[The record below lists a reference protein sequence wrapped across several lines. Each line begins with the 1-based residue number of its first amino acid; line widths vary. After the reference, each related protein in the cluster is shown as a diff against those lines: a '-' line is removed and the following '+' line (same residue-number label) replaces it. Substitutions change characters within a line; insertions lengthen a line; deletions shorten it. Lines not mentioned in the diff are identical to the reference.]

1 MITTVYVGTLLPML
15 FLLLVLKDANRRLV
29 LFLLWGLTASL
40 AAYYLNAAAR
50 DLLRTTAVYESDHIA
65 PVLEEFLEALP
76 VYLYLFAR
84 KNERSYEVV
93 RNALASGIGFSIL
106 ENVAYLTTLAPV
118 GAHSRLLFIVLR
130 SVSACLLHGATT
142 SLTGYAIR
150 EMRLYRLRS
159 PLMLLG
165 VLLVAILLHGI
176 FNWLAG
182 NAKLWELSI
191 AVPVAL
197 FAVEFFVWNV
207 FGRRSASLPSAVV
220 RQGGVQ

>member
-50 DLLRTTAVYESDHIA
+50 DLLRTTASYESDHVA
-65 PVLEEFLEALP
+65 PVLEELLGALP

-106 ENVAYLTTLAPV
+106 ENVAYLTTLAPAGV
-118 GAHSRLLFIVLR
+118 HSRLLFIVLR

-159 PLMLLG
+159 PFVLLG
-165 VLLVAILLHGI
+165 ALGVAILLHGI
-176 FNWLAG
+176 FNRLAG
-182 NAKLWELSI
+182 TAGLWSLSI

-197 FAVEFFVWNV
+197 FSAEYFVWNI
-207 FGRRSASLPSAVV
+207 FGRRSASLPSAAA